1 MNRLNKVYV
10 PFRVEYE
17 FKSDTSDTSNTS
29 ESIDPPGKK
38 KEIVYLPGERLLIRL
53 NKQNNKNNIDI
64 DRIYR
69 RMTSIL
75 KDF

>member
-17 FKSDTSDTSNTS
+17 FKSDTSDTS

-64 DRIYR
+64 DRIYS